1 MQMLSWP
8 LMDVGAKGQMMEGE
22 VGGGMGALWRRRA
35 GASVARG
42 DKGGEGARQ
51 GLAPFIPPPKPLNAH
66 TSDACAC

>member
-42 DKGGEGARQ
+42 DKGGREHGR
-51 GLAPFIPPPKPLNAH
+51 GSLPSPPP
-66 TSDACAC
+66 